1 MTQKITPA
9 WEFVPDAVMGG
20 LSRGHIS
27 KEVVNGAA
35 ATRLTGEVSL
45 ENNGG
50 FLQMAFDFAAGGGAF
65 DASAWTGIK
74 IDVCGNGQSYDLRL
88 RTTDLEK
95 PWQSFRSE
103 FTAPNEWTAL
113 QFAFADLDPHRTD
126 AHFNP
131 KALRRLGIVAVG
143 RAFAVDVAVRNV
155 EFY

>member
-27 KEVVNGAA
+27 KEVVHGIA

-50 FLQMAFDFAAGGGAF
+50 FVQMAFDFAAGGGAF

-103 FTAPNEWTAL
+103 FTAPREWTTL
-113 QFAFADLDPHRTD
+113 RFAFADLDPHRTD

-143 RAFAVDVAVRNV
+143 REFAVDVAVRNV